1 MEEGTS
7 AVASSTSIV
16 RARLA
21 TEVEVGVE
29 VEVEEEGRNLR
40 LQAKDGGNGT
50 RRCALILASNQANCK
65 LAMAMVVCVQQ
76 YVGMV
81 FDKFIGN

>member
-1 MEEGTS
+1 MRLVLEEGTS

-65 LAMAMVVCVQQ
+65 LAMAMVGMCAAVCW
-76 YVGMV
+76 YG
-81 FDKFIGN
+81 I

>member
-16 RARLA
+16 RARFA

-50 RRCALILASNQANCK
+50 RRCGCCALILASNQANCK
-65 LAMAMVVCVQQ
+65 LAMAMV
-76 YVGMV
+76 GMV
-81 FDKFIGN
+81 FDKLSN

>member
-21 TEVEVGVE
+21 TEVEVGVEVEVE

-65 LAMAMVVCVQQ
+65 LAMAMVGMCAAVCW
-76 YVGMV
+76 YG
-81 FDKFIGN
+81 I